1 MRQSTLERFVDSFTK
16 RTMVNEG
23 FVKSRICEASV
34 SVSDV
39 QREENTGV
47 EDQIPS
53 VAIDPEAAKTW
64 IYPSNFCVSLLFAP
78 IIGQI
83 PLLAPKQLSNL

>member
-16 RTMVNEG
+16 RRKGNEG
-23 FVKSRICEASV
+23 FVKSRICETGV
-34 SVSDV
+34 GVSDV

-47 EDQIPS
+47 EQQIAS

-64 IYPSNFCVSLLFAP
+64 IYPSKFWFSFLFVP
-78 IIGQI
+78 I
-83 PLLAPKQLSNL
+83 L